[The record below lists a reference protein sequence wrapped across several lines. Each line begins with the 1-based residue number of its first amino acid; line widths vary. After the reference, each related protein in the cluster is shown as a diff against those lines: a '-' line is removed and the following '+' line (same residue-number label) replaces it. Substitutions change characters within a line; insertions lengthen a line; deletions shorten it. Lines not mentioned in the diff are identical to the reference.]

1 MRLQSYRGVEEVVG
15 ADIPAM
21 TLRAMYWQMLRVRR
35 FEEKLVE
42 LYPAQDMRTPI
53 HLCLGQEAIAVGVC
67 LNLEKEDYVFSNHRG
82 HGHCIAK
89 GTDMKLMMAEFYG
102 RRTGCSRGKGGSMHL
117 VDPERGILGTSAIVG
132 GGLPMAVGAALASS
146 MRNDGCISVVFFGDG
161 AVDEGTFHES
171 LNFASLKKLPVLFVC
186 ENNFYATN
194 SYQSTRQVTESIAEF
209 AKAYMIPSECIDGND
224 VIAVFKAAR
233 KAIKRIRGGKGPVFL
248 ECRTYRWK
256 GHVGPD
262 CDVEKG
268 CRPKEELEEW
278 TKRCPIRLFK
288 DFLLG
293 GNIMSKSE
301 MNQIFKQV
309 DEEIEAAVS
318 FGKSSPFP
326 DKDELLD
333 HVY

>member
-1 MRLQSYRGVEEVVG
+1 MKLQSYQEVEERVG
-15 ADIPAM
+15 ADIPSS
-21 TLRAMYWQMLRVRR
+21 TLRDMYRQMLRIRR

-42 LYPAQDMRTPI
+42 LYPIQDMRTPV
-53 HLCLGQEAIAVGVC
+53 HLYIGQEAVAVGVC
-67 LNLEKEDYVFSNHRG
+67 LNLEKEDYVSSNHRG

-102 RRTGCSRGKGGSMHL
+102 RKTGCSKGKGGSMHL

-132 GGLPMAVGAALASS
+132 GGLPTAVGAALASS
-146 MRNDGCISVVFFGDG
+146 MRNDGRISTVFFGDG
-161 AVDEGTFHES
+161 AVDEGVFHES
-171 LNFASLKKLPVLFVC
+171 LNFASFRKLPVLFVC
-186 ENNFYATN
+186 ENNLYATN
-194 SYQSTRQVTESIAEF
+194 SHQSARQPTDNIAGL
-209 AKAYMIPSECIDGND
+209 AKGYMIPSESIDGND
-224 VIAVFKAAR
+224 VIAVFKATRNAV
-233 KAIKRIRGGKGPVFL
+233 KRIRGGKGPVFL

-278 TKRCPIRLFK
+278 TRRCPIRLFK
-288 DFLLG
+288 DLILDE
-293 GNIMSKSE
+293 NIISKSE
-301 MNQIFKQV
+301 MGQISEQIN
-309 DEEIEAAVS
+309 EEIEAAVS
-318 FGKSSPFP
+318 FGRSSPFP